1 MFRAL
6 HISAVLCVLAGVSAL
21 AAIALHGSF
30 LLVFVCLCFTTVAS
44 FVMVAMHQ
52 KMRRSLERSGQ
63 VLGEFSRGAL
73 QARIQPGEGNDV
85 GVRLQHR
92 INNMLDLIDL
102 HLRGQEA
109 AIDLAAHA
117 AYAEKLRATGLSL
130 ALAERADNAPPAP
143 ESASAGGFLQELRAQ
158 ASALLGERTQ
168 PAQPPAADTAV
179 LQQLHRQSAQAGQRL
194 RLTTEQLAQRAMQP
208 AAPEKS
214 PHGSFAHV
222 EAGCA
227 RMAEQATVLS
237 LNMAIEAGRAPA
249 DSPVHGA
256 VEALRQLARQLQQ
269 WRAELAQYSERPVAA
284 AAAASVPLSVAMEA
298 LTSAEQQWRAQ
309 EESLQ
314 AMLDGPAPA
323 EAA

>member
-6 HISAVLCVLAGVSAL
+6 HFSAVICVLAGLAALSAL
-21 AAIALHGSF
+21 ALNGSF
-30 LLVFVCLCFTTVAS
+30 LLVFVCLCFMTVAS
-44 FVMVAMHQ
+44 FAMVALHA
-52 KMRRSLERSGQ
+52 RLHRGLERSGQ
-63 VLGEFSRGAL
+63 VLGQFSRGQL
-73 QARIQPGEGNDV
+73 QARIQPGDGNDACT
-85 GVRLQHR
+85 RLQHR
-92 INNMLDLIDL
+92 INNMLDLLDL

-117 AYAEKLRATGLSL
+117 GYAEKLRATGLSL
-130 ALAERADNAPPAP
+130 ALSERADGAEPVPQSAP
-143 ESASAGGFLQELRAQ
+143 AGGFLQELRAQ
-158 ASALLGERTQ
+158 AAALLSPE
-168 PAQPPAADTAV
+168 PVPDMDAQWV
-179 LQQLHRQSAQAGQRL
+179 QQLHRQSAQAGQRL
-194 RLTTEQLAQRAMQP
+194 RLATEQLAQRAMQP

-214 PHGSFAHV
+214 AHGSFAHV

-256 VEALRQLARQLQQ
+256 VDALRQLARQLQQ

-284 AAAASVPLSVAMEA
+284 AAVASVPLSVAMEA

-309 EESLQ
+309 EELLQ